1 MNNNKYIP
9 PKLAERILLWF
20 LKDELAEEVLGD
32 LEEKYYQDVTQ
43 RSVWRAK
50 LNYWLQVMH
59 YLRPF
64 AIKHNRSNSN
74 YFIMYKHNFKL
85 TYRNF
90 LRYKSSFLINL
101 FGLSSG
107 IACALLISLWVVD
120 EVNMNKFHAKDD
132 VLYQVYLNNEESG
145 TLRAGPASPALLG
158 RTLKSEIPEVVGA
171 VEDTDTEWFA
181 NNFALKANNKV
192 YKAKGKFGGEEYF
205 QLFSFPLKHGQPN
218 QVLKNKK
225 SIVISENLALKIF
238 GTTEGVVGKT
248 LTWQLLDEQDQVTV
262 TGIMQT
268 LPNATT
274 ESFEFIIPFENF
286 IDMLGD
292 GVHWGNYNSYTY
304 IELAPNTNL
313 KAFNSKIADFI
324 KKKRPGSNVSP
335 FATKYS
341 DLYLHGKFE
350 NGQQVGGRIL
360 YVQLFATIAGFVLVI
375 ACINFMNLTTA
386 RASRRMKEIGV
397 KKSLGA
403 TRKALA
409 FQFMFETLVITTISV
424 IIAICAVY
432 TLLPFF
438 NNLTAKHLSFH
449 LNEELLL
456 MLTGITLL
464 TGILAGSYPAL
475 YLSGFKPLQI
485 LKGKLKGSA
494 GEVWV
499 RKGLVT
505 FQFALS
511 IIMIVGVLVV
521 YNQLAFIQSKNLGLK
536 RENVIKVPVE
546 GKVVDNLE
554 AFKMQSEQVPGVLK
568 TSFSSHNFTASTNST
583 TGVWWPGKNE
593 DVEILFEQARSYY
606 GLISTLGIEFIA
618 GRDFSEEYAN
628 ENNKIIF
635 NETAIKIMGLKDPI
649 GQTVSMWGEDKEII
663 GVVKDFNYA
672 SLHEKINPMLFHFNT
687 GFLPNVYIKID
698 GLRTQEALANL
709 KDFYSAFNPGFPFDF
724 TFLDSEYQKQ
734 YLTEK
739 RISVLAQV
747 FAGVAIIISCLGLFG
762 LTAYT
767 AERRQ
772 KEIGIRKVLGA
783 PVYKIV
789 LLLSGSFNKMVIA
802 GVLLGLPL
810 SYILSQNWLN
820 NFAYRIDLNII
831 YFLLAGVVALLL
843 TWVIVGYHTI
853 HAANINPAKCLKDE

>member
-1 MNNNKYIP
+1 MTLSISNIC
-9 PKLAERILLWF
+9 
-20 LKDELAEEVLGD
+20 G
-32 LEEKYYQDVTQ
+32 Q
-43 RSVWRAK
+43 
-50 LNYWLQVMH
+50 
-59 YLRPF
+59 F
-64 AIKHNRSNSN
+64 AVFRG
-74 YFIMYKHNFKL
+74 
-85 TYRNF
+85 
-90 LRYKSSFLINL
+90 SFLINL
-101 FGLSSG
+101 FGLTSG
-107 IACALLISLWVVD
+107 IACALLISLWVLD
-120 EVNMNKFHAKDD
+120 ELNMNKFHEKDE
-132 VLYQVYLNNEESG
+132 VLYQVYLNNEENG
-145 TLRAGPASPALLG
+145 GLRAGPESPALLG
-158 RTLKSEIPEVVGA
+158 RSLKSAFPEVVGA
-171 VEDTDTEWFA
+171 VEDTETEWFA
-181 NNFALKANNKV
+181 NNFSLKYNNEV
-192 YKAKGKFGGEEYF
+192 YKAKGKFGGKEYF

-218 QVLKNKK
+218 QVLENKQ
-225 SIVISENLALKIF
+225 SIVISEHLALQIF

-248 LTWQLLDEQDQVTV
+248 LTWQLLNDKAEATV
-262 TGIMQT
+262 TGVMET

-274 ESFEFIIPFENF
+274 EAFEFIIPFENF
-286 IDMLGD
+286 MDMLGD
-292 GVHWGNYNSYTY
+292 GVHWGNYTNYTF
-304 IELAPNTNL
+304 IELTPGTNVT
-313 KAFNSKIADFI
+313 AFNSKIADFI
-324 KKKRPGSNVSP
+324 KKKRTGSNVSP
-335 FATKYS
+335 FAVKYS

-350 NGQQVGGRIL
+350 NGKQAGGRIL
-360 YVQLFATIAGFVLVI
+360 YVQLFAIIAGFVLVI

-409 FQFMFETLVITTISV
+409 FQFMFEALVITSISV
-424 IIAICAVY
+424 ILAVVAVY
-432 TLLPFF
+432 ILLPYF
-438 NNLTAKHLSFH
+438 NTLTAKHLTFH
-449 LNEELLL
+449 LNNVLVLLL
-456 MLTGITLL
+456 SAIALFTGL
-464 TGILAGSYPAL
+464 LAGSYPAL

-494 GEVWV
+494 GEVWI

-536 RENVIKVPVE
+536 RENVIKVPLE
-546 GKVVDNLE
+546 GKVIDNLE
-554 AFKMQSEQVPGVLK
+554 AFKNQSEQVPGVLK

-606 GLISTLGIEFIA
+606 GLISTLGIEFVA

-635 NETAIKIMGLKDPI
+635 NEAAIKIMGLKDPI
-649 GQTVSMWGEDKEII
+649 GQTVTMWGEDKEII

-672 SLHEKINPMLFHFNT
+672 SLHEKVNPMLFHFNT
-687 GFLPNVYIKID
+687 EFLPSAFIKID
-698 GLRTQEALANL
+698 GKRAPEVLANL
-709 KDFYSAFNPGFPFDF
+709 KDFYSDFNPGFPFDF

-734 YLTEK
+734 YITEE
-739 RISVLAQV
+739 RISVLAQC

-789 LLLSGSFNKMVIA
+789 LLLSGSFNKMVMA
-802 GVLLGLPL
+802 GIVLGLPI
-810 SYILSQNWLN
+810 SYVIAQNWLN
-820 NFAYRIDLNII
+820 NFAYRIELNIL
-831 YFLLAGVVALLL
+831 YFLFAGIIALLL
-843 TWVIVGYHTI
+843 TWIIVGYHTI
-853 HAANINPAKCLKDE
+853 YAANINPVKCLQDE